1 MIAYTFGVMD
11 YVVGGIHLA
20 MLVGLLISGLYLFF
34 RGIKNQNV

>member
-20 MLVGLLISGLYLFF
+20 LLVGLLIGGLYMIY
-34 RGIKNQNV
+34 RGISNQKI

>member
-20 MLVGLLISGLYLFF
+20 LLVGLLLGGLYMIY

>member
-20 MLVGLLISGLYLFF
+20 MLVGLLLGGLYMIY
-34 RGIKNQNV
+34 RGIKNQKI

>member
-20 MLVGLLISGLYLFF
+20 MLVGLLLGGLYMIY
-34 RGIKNQNV
+34 RGIKNQRV